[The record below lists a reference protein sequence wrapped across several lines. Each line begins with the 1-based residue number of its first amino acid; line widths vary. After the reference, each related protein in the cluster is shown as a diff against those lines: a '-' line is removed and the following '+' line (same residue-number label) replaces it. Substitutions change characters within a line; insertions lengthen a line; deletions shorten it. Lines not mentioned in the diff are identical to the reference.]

1 MSRSIEELEELV
13 DTQPDYETI
22 LRLQIKEGLQELQR
36 PPAGQFLSALACG
49 LNLAIGV
56 FGLFVI
62 SSEFSSVLS
71 DPSTQLLK
79 GIVYTFGFVFAILSQ
94 TELFTEHTSLAL
106 IPVLDGRS
114 SLRKLGQLWTLVFAG
129 NLIGSGLFA
138 ILGFYAGLSL
148 NLIKP
153 HTFIEIAHTFIDL
166 SPMGV
171 FLGGILAG
179 WLMALLAW
187 ILTSVGDT
195 ISRLVVIVFTTFL
208 IGFAHLPHCVA
219 ANTEVIAGIMA
230 GADITWIQWAR
241 FEAITTLGNIVG
253 GVVFVALLNYSFAVR
268 GTDEIDVEEKL

>member
-1 MSRSIEELEELV
+1 MEELEERV
-13 DTQPDYETI
+13 DTEPSYETI

-36 PPAGQFLSALACG
+36 PASGQFLSALACG

-56 FGLFVI
+56 FGLFVTA
-62 SSEFSSVLS
+62 SAFSPIFPAPL
-71 DPSTQLLK
+71 TQVFK
-79 GIVYTFGFVFAILSQ
+79 GIVYTFGFVFAILGQ

-106 IPVLDGRS
+106 LPVLDGRA
-114 SLRKLGQLWTLVFAG
+114 SLLELGQLWSLVFVG
-129 NLIGSGLFA
+129 NIIGSGIFA
-138 ILGFYAGLSL
+138 VLGFYTGLSL
-148 NLIKP
+148 DLIKLQ
-153 HTFIEIAHTFIDL
+153 TFIEVAHTFIDL

-171 FLGGILAG
+171 FLGAILAG

-195 ISRLVVIVFTTFL
+195 ISRLVVIIFTTFL

-219 ANTEVIAGIMA
+219 ANTELIAGIMA

-253 GVVFVALLNYSFAVR
+253 GTVFVGLLNYSFAVR
-268 GTDEIDVEEKL
+268 GTDEIDVEEEI